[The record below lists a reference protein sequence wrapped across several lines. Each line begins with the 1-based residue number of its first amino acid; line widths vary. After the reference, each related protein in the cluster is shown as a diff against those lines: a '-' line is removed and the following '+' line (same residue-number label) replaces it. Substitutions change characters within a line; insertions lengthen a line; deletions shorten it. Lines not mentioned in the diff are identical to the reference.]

1 MAKIGTI
8 TNEMA
13 EQIRNVLEG
22 ASMTCQV
29 EPRMVIVPSPLTVD
43 IYPADVSRD
52 STSAGFND
60 VNGGY
65 LFTVRSRIN
74 APDFDAAYDT
84 LMQTMDDQDDLCIPL
99 ALLDDK
105 TLNGNAQTLDV
116 LDPTGLRAYERVD
129 GSGADLGWQFTCNV
143 IAANS

>member
-1 MAKIGTI
+1 MASLQTLA
-8 TNEMA
+8 TRMA
-13 EQIRNVLEG
+13 DQIRNVLEN
-22 ASMTCQV
+22 ADMTVQV
-29 EPRMVIVPSPLTVD
+29 EPRMVIVPTPLTVD
-43 IYPADVSRD
+43 IYPADAARD
-52 STSAGFND
+52 SQSAAFND

-65 LFTVRSRIN
+65 LFAVRSRIN
-74 APDFDAAYDT
+74 TPDFDAAYDV

-99 ALLDDK
+99 ALLDDP

-143 IAANS
+143 IAARS

>member
-1 MAKIGTI
+1 MASLQTLA
-8 TNEMA
+8 TRMA
-13 EQIRNVLEG
+13 DQIRNVLEN
-22 ASMTCQV
+22 ADMTVQV
-29 EPRMVIVPSPLTVD
+29 EPRMVIVPTPLTVD
-43 IYPADVSRD
+43 IYPADVARD
-52 STSAGFND
+52 SQSAAFND

-74 APDFDAAYDT
+74 TPDFDAAYDV

-99 ALLDDK
+99 ALLDDT

-143 IAANS
+143 IAAKS

>member
-1 MAKIGTI
+1 MSKIATLTG
-8 TNEMA
+8 EMA
-13 EQIRNVLEG
+13 AQIRAALAG
-22 ASMTCQV
+22 ADMAVQV
-29 EPRMVIVPSPLTVD
+29 EPRMVIAPSPLTVD
-43 IYPADVSRD
+43 IYPADVARD
-52 STSAGFND
+52 SQSAAFND

-74 APDFDAAYDT
+74 TPDFDAAYDV

-99 ALLDDK
+99 ALLDDP

-129 GSGADLGWQFTCNV
+129 STGADLGWQFTVNV
-143 IAANS
+143 IAAKS

>member
-1 MAKIGTI
+1 MASLQTLA
-8 TNEMA
+8 TRMA
-13 EQIRNVLEG
+13 DQIRNVLEN
-22 ASMTCQV
+22 ADMTVQV
-29 EPRMVIVPSPLTVD
+29 EPRMVIVPTPLTVD
-43 IYPADVSRD
+43 IYPADVARD
-52 STSAGFND
+52 SQSAAFND

-74 APDFDAAYDT
+74 TPDFDAAYDV

-99 ALLDDK
+99 ALLDDP

-129 GSGADLGWQFTCNV
+129 GTGADLGWQFTCNV
-143 IAANS
+143 IAARS